1 METQTIETAYL
12 NKNEIVKLV
21 DSQRKFFLSGQ
32 TRSVEMRLQQL
43 QKLKKLIE
51 KHEDDIAA
59 ALKEDLNKSQ
69 FEAYATETGVLLAE
83 LDEVIKK
90 TPKWAK
96 PRSVSTPLLHFP
108 AKSYILPEP
117 YGTVLNIAPWN
128 YPFQLSISP
137 AIGALSAGN
146 TCVIKPS
153 ELAPATSALLAKI
166 INNNFSSDILHVV
179 EGGVAE
185 TQSLVECKW
194 DYIFFTGGTAVG
206 KIIYKAA
213 AENLTPVTL
222 ELGGKSPCIV
232 DKDVNMKIAPR
243 RIAWGKYLNSGQ
255 TCIAP
260 DYLYIH
266 KDIKDQFVE
275 ALKNEIK
282 TFFGESPLGNE
293 EFGKIISKKHFD
305 RVKGY
310 LEGQDVIFGGKF
322 DEANMKIEP
331 TFVDNPSPDSP
342 IMQDEIFGPLLPII
356 EFTDVN
362 EVCQFINSRSKP
374 LALYIFSNDKSFQK
388 KILKNTS
395 AGGVAINET
404 IMHITNGKLPFGG
417 VGDSG
422 IGAYH
427 GQHSF
432 DTFSH
437 HKAVL
442 HRSNLIDVAL
452 RYPPYKKRS
461 LKELK
466 GMMKTFFN

>member
-1 METQTIETAYL
+1 MQTETLQQTYL
-12 NKNEIVKLV
+12 TKKEIAKIV

-32 TRSVEMRLQQL
+32 TRNVDNRIQQL
-43 QKLKKLIE
+43 QKLRKLIE
-51 KHEDDIAA
+51 KHESEISE
-59 ALKEDLNKSQ
+59 ALKKDLNKSQ
-69 FEAYATETGVLLAE
+69 FEAFATETGVLLAE
-83 LDEVIKK
+83 LDEAIKK

-117 YGTVLNIAPWN
+117 YGLVLNIAPWN
-128 YPFQLSISP
+128 YPLQLSISP
-137 AIGALSAGN
+137 AIGALAAGN
-146 TCVIKPS
+146 TCIIKPS
-153 ELAPATSALLAKI
+153 ELAPATSELLAKM
-166 INNNFSSDILHVV
+166 INNNFSSDVLHVI
-179 EGGVAE
+179 EGGIAE
-185 TQSLVECKW
+185 TQALLENKW
-194 DYIFFTGGTAVG
+194 DYIFFTGGTSVG
-206 KIIYKAA
+206 KLIYKAA

-232 DKDVNMKIAPR
+232 DKNVNMKIAPR

-266 KDIKDQFVE
+266 KDIKEEFVV
-275 ALKNEIK
+275 ALKKEIK
-282 TFFGESPLGNE
+282 TFFGESPITNE
-293 EFGKIISKKHFD
+293 EFGKIINKRHFD
-305 RVKGY
+305 RIKGY

-322 DEANMKIEP
+322 DEANLKIEP
-331 TFVDNPSPDSP
+331 TFVDNPSPDAP
-342 IMQDEIFGPLLPII
+342 IMQEEIFGPILPII
-356 EFTDVN
+356 EFSDVN
-362 EVCQFINSRSKP
+362 EVCQFINNRPKP
-374 LALYIFSNDKSFQK
+374 LALYIFSNDSAFQK
-388 KILKNTS
+388 KILRNTS
-395 AGGVAINET
+395 SGGVAINET

-437 HKAVL
+437 KKAVM

-452 RYPPYKKRS
+452 RYPPYKNRS
-461 LKELK
+461 LKDLK
-466 GMMKTFFN
+466 TIMRKFFN